1 MQDKRCAQALSRL
14 KKQIFATM
22 PMPTVVPWMQRNRCP
37 VTRPIPANG
46 IFMGLGKFPLKH
58 DIIWIDLEP

>member
-1 MQDKRCAQALSRL
+1 MSRL

-46 IFMGLGKFPLKH
+46 IFMGLGKFPLT
-58 DIIWIDLEP
+58 DYTIWIDLEP